1 MPQPEKIN
9 HQFSAE
15 YFESETVKKQFKI
28 KGNPTSTEHAVTLWL
43 RRQNPVILTVYI
55 SVLAFLTY
63 ACMYGLR
70 KPFTVAS
77 FEGITLGGMDYKALL
92 IISQVIGYALSKFIG
107 IKVISEMGR
116 SSRAIS
122 IIVLTGIAE
131 TALILFSIVPD
142 PYNIILLFFNGLPLG
157 MIWGLV
163 FAYLEGRR
171 TTEILGTVLSISF
184 IVSSGFV
191 KSIGNL
197 LMKNLNLT
205 DFQMPWVTGMVFFI
219 PLAIFVWLLDKT
231 PEPTPEDEALR
242 TKRVPMDK
250 RQRQRIFSEFAP
262 GLVLLTIAYILLTIY
277 RDLRDNFAA
286 EIWSSIGISGNSMI
300 FTWSELPIALSVFVV
315 MGSLMLVSDN
325 RKALRLNNF
334 IILAGFLLI
343 GLSTAALN
351 AGIINP
357 VTWMI
362 LLGLGTYLG
371 YLPFNCFLFDRLI
384 AAFGSAANAGF
395 FIYIADSF
403 GYLGS
408 VGTLLYKNFSSR
420 ELSWF
425 NFLTTTSY
433 SLSIAGSLLIISSLL
448 YFRLKFQKNPKV
460 DTPIKESK
468 FQSIT
473 T

>member
-1 MPQPEKIN
+1 
-9 HQFSAE
+9 
-15 YFESETVKKQFKI
+15 VKKQFI
-28 KGNPTSTEHAVTLWL
+28 LKGNPASGNHSVTLWL
-43 RRQNPVILTVYI
+43 RKQNPIILTVYI
-55 SVLAFLTY
+55 SILAFLTY

-92 IISQVIGYALSKFIG
+92 IIAQVIGYALSKFIG

-197 LMKNLNLT
+197 LMKNLSLT

-219 PLAIFVWLLDKT
+219 PLAIFVWFLDKT
-231 PEPTPEDEALR
+231 PEPTLEDEALR
-242 TKRVPMDK
+242 TKRVPMYKLQRK
-250 RQRQRIFSEFAP
+250 RVFREFAP
-262 GLVLLTIAYILLTIY
+262 GLILLTAAYMLLTIY

-300 FTWSELPIALSVFVV
+300 FTWSELPIALSVFIV
-315 MGSLMLVSDN
+315 MGSLMLVGDN
-325 RKALRLNNF
+325 RKAFRLNNF
-334 IILAGFLLI
+334 IILSGFLLI
-343 GLSTAALN
+343 GLSTVALN
-351 AGIINP
+351 AGLINP

-362 LLGLGTYLG
+362 VLGLGTYLG

-408 VGTLLYKNFSSR
+408 VGALLYKNFSHK

-433 SLSIAGSLLIISSLL
+433 SLSITGSLLIIISLL
-448 YFRLKFQKNPKV
+448 YFRFKIQGNAKTL
-460 DTPIKESK
+460 TPIKESK
-468 FQSIT
+468 LQSIT

>member
-1 MPQPEKIN
+1 
-9 HQFSAE
+9 
-15 YFESETVKKQFKI
+15 
-28 KGNPTSTEHAVTLWL
+28 
-43 RRQNPVILTVYI
+43 
-55 SVLAFLTY
+55 
-63 ACMYGLR
+63 MYGLR
-70 KPFTVAS
+70 KPFTVGS
-77 FEGITLGGMDYKALL
+77 FEGLTWGGMDYKALL

-122 IIVLTGIAE
+122 IIILTGIAE
-131 TALILFSIVPD
+131 VALVLFSIVPE

-191 KSIGNL
+191 KSVGKIL
-197 LMKNLNLT
+197 TSAFQLT
-205 DFQMPWVTGMVFFI
+205 DFQMPWVTGLVFFI
-219 PLAIFVWLLDKT
+219 PLIILVWLLDKS
-231 PEPTPEDEALR
+231 PEPTADDEALR
-242 TKRVPMDK
+242 TKRVPMNK
-250 RQRQRIFSEFAP
+250 IQRKKIFLEFAP
-262 GLVLLTIAYILLTIY
+262 GLILLTIAYMMLTIF

-286 EIWSSIGISGNSMI
+286 EIWNAIGVGGNSMI
-300 FTWSELPIALSVFVV
+300 FTWSELPIAFTVFIV
-315 MGSLMLVSDN
+315 MSSLMLIRDN
-325 RKALRLNNF
+325 RKALQMNNYIVLSGF
-334 IILAGFLLI
+334 ILI
-343 GLSTAALN
+343 GMSTLALKT
-351 AGIINP
+351 GLINP

-371 YLPFNCFLFDRLI
+371 YLPFNCFMFDRLI

-408 VGTLLYKNFSSR
+408 VGALLFKNFNNK

-425 NFLTTTSY
+425 NFIITSSYGLALT
-433 SLSIAGSLLIISSLL
+433 GSLLTILTL
-448 YFRLKFQKNPKV
+448 WYFRIKFQIKPKDQLIIV
-460 DTPIKESK
+460 NTTLN
-468 FQSIT
+468 SIT

>member
-1 MPQPEKIN
+1 MSKPHPIT
-9 HQFSAE
+9 A
-15 YFESETVKKQFKI
+15 
-28 KGNPTSTEHAVTLWL
+28 WL
-43 RRQNPVILTVYI
+43 NRRNSVIQTIYI
-55 SVLAFLTY
+55 SLIAFLTY

-70 KPFTVAS
+70 KPFTVGS
-77 FEGITLGGMDYKALL
+77 FEGLTWGGMDYKALL

-122 IIVLTGIAE
+122 IIILTGIAE
-131 TALILFSIVPD
+131 VALVLFSIVPE
-142 PYNIILLFFNGLPLG
+142 PYNIILLFLNGLPLG

-191 KSIGNL
+191 KSVGKIL
-197 LMKNLNLT
+197 TSTFHLT
-205 DFQMPWVTGMVFFI
+205 DFQMPWITGLVFYI
-219 PLAIFVWLLDKT
+219 PLIILVWLLDKS
-231 PEPTPEDEALR
+231 PEPTAEDEALR

-250 RQRQRIFSEFAP
+250 LQRKIIFQEFAP
-262 GLVLLTIAYILLTIY
+262 GLILLTVAYMMLTIF

-286 EIWSSIGISGNSMI
+286 EIWNTIGVEGNSMI
-300 FTWSELPIALSVFVV
+300 FTWSELPIAFTVFIV
-315 MGSLMLVSDN
+315 MSSLMLIRDN
-325 RKALRLNNF
+325 RKALQMNNYIVLSGF
-334 IILAGFLLI
+334 ILI
-343 GLSTAALN
+343 GMSTLALKT
-351 AGIINP
+351 GFINP
-357 VTWMI
+357 VTWMV

-371 YLPFNCFLFDRLI
+371 YLPFNCFMFDRLI

-408 VGTLLYKNFSSR
+408 VGALLFKNFNNK
-420 ELSWF
+420 ELSWL
-425 NFLTTTSY
+425 NFLITSSY
-433 SLSIAGSLLIISSLL
+433 GLALTGSLLTILTL
-448 YFRLKFQKNPKV
+448 WYFRIKFQIKPKDELTIKN
-460 DTPIKESK
+460 TTINT
-468 FQSIT
+468 IT